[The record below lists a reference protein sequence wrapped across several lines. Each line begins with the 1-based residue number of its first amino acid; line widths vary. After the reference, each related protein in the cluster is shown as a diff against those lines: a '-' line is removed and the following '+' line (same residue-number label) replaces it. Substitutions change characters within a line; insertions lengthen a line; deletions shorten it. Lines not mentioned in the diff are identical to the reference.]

1 MCVVEIYT
9 LALLGTHLSLTLRLI
24 ILLIV
29 IHTLGNLKNNQF
41 VQFQK
46 DSLRYLLLPEKPSV
60 WLHLFMRL
68 SISLH
73 FLLLHMYLLHE
84 DASYSDCPLL
94 FILFYLLLPLGRI
107 CQILVINRC
116 SFGEPVR
123 GPTSYF
129 QRLLCTTDLMNPTP
143 TAISFGWVCSWLYE
157 QHTPTLIY
165 LGSLIFSDDTSDPC

>member
-1 MCVVEIYT
+1 MYSGDIYSCSVGNPFISDSETNHIINSHTHSGQLEKQSVCSVPEGLSEISS
-9 LALLGTHLSLTLRLI
+9 LAWKTLSLTPSLYEIKYFSTFFAFAYVSTPWRCFILRL
-24 ILLIV
+24 
-29 IHTLGNLKNNQF
+29 
-41 VQFQK
+41 
-46 DSLRYLLLPEKPSV
+46 S
-60 WLHLFMRL
+60 
-68 SISLH
+68 
-73 FLLLHMYLLHE
+73 
-84 DASYSDCPLL
+84 LL

-107 CQILVINRC
+107 CQVLVISRC

-143 TAISFGWVCSWLYE
+143 AAVSFGWVCSCLYE